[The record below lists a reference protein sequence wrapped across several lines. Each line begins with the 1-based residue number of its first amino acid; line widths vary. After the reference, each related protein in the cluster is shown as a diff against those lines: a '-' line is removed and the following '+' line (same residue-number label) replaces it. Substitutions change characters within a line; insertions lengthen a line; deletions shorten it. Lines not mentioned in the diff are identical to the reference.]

1 MTDDQLQTLIAA
13 LQQTPPQ
20 MDGGPKMAA
29 GAAAVV
35 GQMPPCHLGKNK
47 IKRFKK
53 WKDWISD
60 AENKMAFLEMDTDK
74 QKINFIRSCGGPEL
88 IEFWEKEAHIR
99 FKDVLADLNRGTPA
113 QPAHSYAEIMIET
126 KKTMLKLVSR
136 DRAIIDLLRIEQ
148 GGRSFMDFLA
158 EVEDQEYLCRTDEE
172 PITSEDLKRMSLVA
186 GMKDR
191 TLAEKA
197 IAEEYTLHQLIQAGV
212 NRESSRANVEA
223 MQARPTATVSCLE
236 DQFSVTEA
244 DLDSRIRHL
253 EAELQEVWRIRKHGK
268 YSGRFKAEGQAT
280 NMKVCKKC
288 TYTHQEGRCPA
299 DGRRCNTCGIEGHF
313 TRSSLCKRKQNR
325 PHFKNTW
332 RVEQADDT
340 STPSEDSDQE
350 YEAIARIR
358 TVGDNR
364 SWPGVDK
371 AAQGTYDIH
380 YVQRHTS
387 EPGSKRVKITMG
399 GVPVQLYCDTGSR
412 LTIIPPELYQDR
424 MGKVVPAKCHL
435 RAWGS
440 STRLDTK
447 GMFQTTLVTPRG
459 ARQTSW
465 VYVVGGT
472 RPEPLLGEV
481 DAEALGI
488 IRFKPNGRAAT
499 VDELDNTVSHM
510 DTGTEEQNSHCVSIP
525 EKLRRAGLTVCSD
538 KPINHPVS
546 ATAKHEAE
554 KIVEEFIGPV
564 FTDRTG
570 QMKTQSIVLQYE
582 PGFRPIQPPRH
593 PVPYHYQDRVATH
606 LRKLKAEDIIEDV
619 DPAEPVDCVLNI
631 VVSEKKTEGAI
642 RMNID
647 ARPLNVGAKH
657 TKYHVT
663 TPQEVRHQLQG
674 ATVFSEMDMGNG
686 FHQVPLAPESQ
697 CVFQSHIGIHR
708 MKRLFFGPKNSS
720 GIFHHEVRKAF
731 SGVPGCITIHDNIL
745 VYGRDAS
752 DHNKNLR
759 ATLQRA
765 QDMGITFK
773 LSKSTFC
780 VPEVK
785 WFGRIFSGAGVSA
798 DPDKIQTIVAAGRP
812 ESLEEVKS
820 LLQAAAYNAKFAF
833 DHQENE
839 TYEEVTAPLRELLA
853 KFATFSWDDRRERSF
868 HKLLRMMN
876 DRSILTPFKVE
887 RKTHLVTD
895 ASPQGISA
903 SLYQEDEQGRWLP
916 VDHISRA
923 LSQHEQAW
931 KSQIE
936 WESLA
941 KMWGMTAFRPYL
953 IGTKFTS
960 WGDHQPLLP
969 FYNDLTKPA
978 TARINKHRARITDLT
993 FTDKYLSGKVMPADF
1008 NSRHPQSIS
1017 HLNRQER
1024 EEMAVDDGEDI
1035 HIMRV
1040 IMNDLPPAL
1049 TTDMIQQAALTD
1061 PVYHKLIQAVQQG
1074 KKTED
1079 PDLRPYTS
1087 IWGELGVLQGL
1098 VCRGERIVIP
1108 DGYLPDNEGS
1118 IREWVVELGHSGH
1131 LGINATKRLL
1141 RLRLWFPGMDKMV
1154 ERKVA
1159 SCLPCQAATD
1169 CHLRDPLKPNP
1180 APAEPW
1186 DRVFCDHWGPTP
1198 TDGKHILVIIDGLTR
1213 YPEVLTVNGTG
1224 AEDNIHAFSEVF
1236 ARHGLPRY
1244 LHSDNGPPFNGRD
1257 SHLLQKYFQS
1267 LGVQHLP
1274 NHSAQDPE
1282 STGLV
1287 EAFMKH
1293 LQKIFH
1299 TSAAEH
1305 LDPYL
1310 QIHDHLLH
1318 FRATPHPSTGKSPAE
1333 LLFGRKFRTKLPD
1346 LRPNPAKNRPDIL
1359 AARAADTE
1367 AKARMKLYKDNKAT
1381 VQPTAIRQG
1390 DRVLLKQKT
1399 TKLNSVYDP
1408 EPYTVTRTWGS
1419 QIEAER
1425 DGMRKLRDAQRW
1437 KKVAL
1442 RPRQQFQLAP
1452 STRSGYQDT
1461 ADIGAP
1467 HREVRANQQP
1477 APERGQSPPPAVPM
1491 ADPDARAPPVG
1502 VTPLHAAAA
1511 QPILPA
1517 ERHDIISALKRHPQI
1532 ILADTVAN
1540 RPRRQR
1546 KPPAVIYTPSPW

>member
-1 MTDDQLQTLIAA
+1 
-13 LQQTPPQ
+13 
-20 MDGGPKMAA
+20 
-29 GAAAVV
+29 
-35 GQMPPCHLGKNK
+35 
-47 IKRFKK
+47 
-53 WKDWISD
+53 
-60 AENKMAFLEMDTDK
+60 
-74 QKINFIRSCGGPEL
+74 
-88 IEFWEKEAHIR
+88 
-99 FKDVLADLNRGTPA
+99 
-113 QPAHSYAEIMIET
+113 
-126 KKTMLKLVSR
+126 
-136 DRAIIDLLRIEQ
+136 
-148 GGRSFMDFLA
+148 
-158 EVEDQEYLCRTDEE
+158 
-172 PITSEDLKRMSLVA
+172 
-186 GMKDR
+186 
-191 TLAEKA
+191 
-197 IAEEYTLHQLIQAGV
+197 
-212 NRESSRANVEA
+212 
-223 MQARPTATVSCLE
+223 
-236 DQFSVTEA
+236 
-244 DLDSRIRHL
+244 
-253 EAELQEVWRIRKHGK
+253 
-268 YSGRFKAEGQAT
+268 
-280 NMKVCKKC
+280 
-288 TYTHQEGRCPA
+288 
-299 DGRRCNTCGIEGHF
+299 
-313 TRSSLCKRKQNR
+313 
-325 PHFKNTW
+325 
-332 RVEQADDT
+332 
-340 STPSEDSDQE
+340 
-350 YEAIARIR
+350 
-358 TVGDNR
+358 
-364 SWPGVDK
+364 
-371 AAQGTYDIH
+371 
-380 YVQRHTS
+380 
-387 EPGSKRVKITMG
+387 MG

-435 RAWGS
+435 KAWGS

-481 DAEALGI
+481 DAKALGI

-510 DTGTEEQNSHCVSIP
+510 DTGTAEQNSHCVSIP
-525 EKLRRAGLTVCSD
+525 EKLRPAGLTFCSD

-554 KIVEEFIGPV
+554 KIVEEFTGPV

-663 TPQEVRHQLQG
+663 TPQEVHHQLQG

-853 KFATFSWDDRRERSF
+853 KFATISWDDRREHSF

-1040 IMNDLPPAL
+1040 IMNDLPPRPHHRHD
-1049 TTDMIQQAALTD
+1049 TTSCPYRPCLPQIDSGSAA
-1061 PVYHKLIQAVQQG
+1061 G
-1074 KKTED
+1074 KKD
-1079 PDLRPYTS
+1079 RWPWPQA
-1087 IWGELGVLQGL
+1087 LQVNMGWAGCPTGTCL
-1098 VCRGERIVIP
+1098 SRGT
-1108 DGYLPDNEGS
+1108 Y
-1118 IREWVVELGHSGH
+1118 GHSWR
-1131 LGINATKRLL
+1131 I
-1141 RLRLWFPGMDKMV
+1141 
-1154 ERKVA
+1154 
-1159 SCLPCQAATD
+1159 
-1169 CHLRDPLKPNP
+1169 
-1180 APAEPW
+1180 
-1186 DRVFCDHWGPTP
+1186 
-1198 TDGKHILVIIDGLTR
+1198 
-1213 YPEVLTVNGTG
+1213 
-1224 AEDNIHAFSEVF
+1224 
-1236 ARHGLPRY
+1236 
-1244 LHSDNGPPFNGRD
+1244 
-1257 SHLLQKYFQS
+1257 
-1267 LGVQHLP
+1267 
-1274 NHSAQDPE
+1274 
-1282 STGLV
+1282 
-1287 EAFMKH
+1287 
-1293 LQKIFH
+1293 
-1299 TSAAEH
+1299 
-1305 LDPYL
+1305 
-1310 QIHDHLLH
+1310 
-1318 FRATPHPSTGKSPAE
+1318 PSG
-1333 LLFGRKFRTKLPD
+1333 
-1346 LRPNPAKNRPDIL
+1346 
-1359 AARAADTE
+1359 
-1367 AKARMKLYKDNKAT
+1367 
-1381 VQPTAIRQG
+1381 
-1390 DRVLLKQKT
+1390 
-1399 TKLNSVYDP
+1399 
-1408 EPYTVTRTWGS
+1408 
-1419 QIEAER
+1419 
-1425 DGMRKLRDAQRW
+1425 
-1437 KKVAL
+1437 
-1442 RPRQQFQLAP
+1442 
-1452 STRSGYQDT
+1452 
-1461 ADIGAP
+1461 
-1467 HREVRANQQP
+1467 
-1477 APERGQSPPPAVPM
+1477 
-1491 ADPDARAPPVG
+1491 
-1502 VTPLHAAAA
+1502 
-1511 QPILPA
+1511 
-1517 ERHDIISALKRHPQI
+1517 
-1532 ILADTVAN
+1532 
-1540 RPRRQR
+1540 
-1546 KPPAVIYTPSPW
+1546 